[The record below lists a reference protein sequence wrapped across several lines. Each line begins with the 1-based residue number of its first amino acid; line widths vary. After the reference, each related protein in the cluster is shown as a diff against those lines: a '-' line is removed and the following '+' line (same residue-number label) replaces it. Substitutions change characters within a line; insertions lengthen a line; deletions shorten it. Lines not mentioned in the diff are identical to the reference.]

1 LIENKEIFKWEDL
14 DKFMR
19 ISRII
24 AKEWEYISK
33 PWDDLYNVIKRTVE
47 EDIWFYDPRRLRITA
62 NSQTVRKAFER
73 L

>member
-1 LIENKEIFKWEDL
+1 LNKNDNLPFELIKK
-14 DKFMR
+14 
-19 ISRII
+19 
-24 AKEWEYISK
+24 
-33 PWDDLYNVIKRTVE
+33 TVE